1 MATSGMFDWNPMS
14 QSQMDQAYLKSI
26 IDANTGENYGARFGA
41 GLGLSL
47 GRMFGGQTAQE
58 AEQNIMKDV
67 FSQAAQEQD
76 PVKRLQTAATLFR
89 QKGMEGRAQQLEAQA
104 MNMVKSQQDL
114 TLGGMN
120 IQSLIDERNARVQAL
135 KDKAT
140 ASEEALAQRKNLVS
154 FVQRK
159 IPGLSASE
167 AEALVVSQP
176 DVIKDLVKPLED
188 KTPAY
193 GAANEA
199 TAKELYGTTYKNLTS
214 EQAKAVNLLVQ
225 KREESAKKAGATTL
239 APVIKTGGQVTGLV
253 QDYENLTKGPRETLA
268 TVQSAKA
275 LINEAASTNNS
286 QTWEAARTQ
295 IAKAVGEGKLSN
307 EDIRRTGQDPR
318 LVQGALDWVNK
329 KISGVPNEDIMKQLY
344 VVGTILE
351 RKNTEAINKSTERLR
366 RAGKLSGMEDSDLEV
381 LFPGVPTGKKVNKT
395 KSGTAYEILGE

>member
-1 MATSGMFDWNPMS
+1 MANPGMFDWNPMS

-76 PVKRLQTAATLFR
+76 PVKRLQTAAALFR
-89 QKGMEGRAQQLEAQA
+89 QKGMEGRAQQLEAQLL
-104 MNMVKSQQDL
+104 KQQETETDIAYKKAKTIEAL
-114 TLGGMN
+114 RPQAKAEKVDPFIQGISTALGAGK
-120 IQSLIDERNARVQAL
+120 ITPANAAAAINAYQKNDTKAL
-135 KDKAT
+135 KGLGFEASDEKA
-140 ASEEALAQRKNLVS
+140 
-154 FVQRK
+154 
-159 IPGLSASE
+159 
-167 AEALVVSQP
+167 
-176 DVIKDLVKPLED
+176 
-188 KTPAY
+188 PAY